1 MRHVPFG
8 ELRPLPP
15 LVLAVLG
22 GGGGAATTTATALA
36 ATALAIAVAP
46 AALLVLV
53 AVAPFVAASGA
64 FWLFAASTKG
74 GDGGKQ
80 HQVKSMYPLT
90 QQLKMT
96 DLCFT
101 ENPGLMPWQG
111 TNRETGAICA
121 CARDSRAC
129 ARACARAASRAAPR
143 ASRFSCCSSYA
154 PCAPFAPRARASR
167 APQASSAANDALL
180 AEFPGKN
187 CARRTHLRL
196 SSLAST
202 SLQAAGRAGGPLACP
217 AGHGISWRAAG
228 GFFWG
233 APQGLFLPKA
243 RRTKHPGPVF
253 EWQGRDGAQRPIR
266 LH

>member
-1 MRHVPFG
+1 M
-8 ELRPLPP
+8 
-15 LVLAVLG
+15 LACLL
-22 GGGGAATTTATALA
+22 AAAAAAAITAITATAAAVAAALA

-129 ARACARAASRAAPR
+129 ARACARAASHAAPR
-143 ASRFSCCSSYA
+143 TLLVLLLLLVLVPHVRRR
-154 PCAPFAPRARASR
+154 RA
-167 APQASSAANDALL
+167 QQQTTL
-180 AEFPGKN
+180 
-187 CARRTHLRL
+187 CWL
-196 SSLAST
+196 SL
-202 SLQAAGRAGGPLACP
+202 P
-217 AGHGISWRAAG
+217 AKTV
-228 GFFWG
+228 
-233 APQGLFLPKA
+233 L
-243 RRTKHPGPVF
+243 T
-253 EWQGRDGAQRPIR
+253 
-266 LH
+266 

>member
-1 MRHVPFG
+1 MF
-8 ELRPLPP
+8 
-15 LVLAVLG
+15 
-22 GGGGAATTTATALA
+22 GGGGAAAATTATALA
-36 ATALAIAVAP
+36 ATALATAVTP
-46 AALLVLV
+46 AALLVPVSL
-53 AVAPFVAASGA
+53 ASGA

-143 ASRFSCCSSYA
+143 ALLVLLFLLALVPHVRRRRAQQQTTLCWLSFPAKTVLGEPICVSPLSLPPRFKLPA
-154 PCAPFAPRARASR
+154 GQEAHWHARQGMAFLG
-167 APQASSAANDALL
+167 APQAD
-180 AEFPGKN
+180 
-187 CARRTHLRL
+187 
-196 SSLAST
+196 
-202 SLQAAGRAGGPLACP
+202 
-217 AGHGISWRAAG
+217 
-228 GFFWG
+228 FFWG
-233 APQGLFLPKA
+233 GSAGAFFAQGAPSV
-243 RRTKHPGPVF
+243 RR
-253 EWQGRDGAQRPIR
+253 E
-266 LH
+266 